1 MEPEAGPGDGL
12 IQDLPAKL
20 SAALPSS
27 GFCVVTPVRTMHQHG
42 RGNNSS
48 ELPAGRFRNINA
60 AAMKGGTLP

>member
-27 GFCVVTPVRTMHQHG
+27 GFCVVTPVRTMQVL
-42 RGNNSS
+42 
-48 ELPAGRFRNINA
+48 EWA
-60 AAMKGGTLP
+60 AAIFGTSGGNSRFIQQQ